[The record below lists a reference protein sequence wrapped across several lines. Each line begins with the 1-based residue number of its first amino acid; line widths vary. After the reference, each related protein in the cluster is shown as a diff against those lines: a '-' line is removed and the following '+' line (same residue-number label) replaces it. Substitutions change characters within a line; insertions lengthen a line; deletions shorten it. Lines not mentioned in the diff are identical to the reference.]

1 MLCATTPNNFNIQR
15 FSIAVADLDQHFSRV
30 NQLSMMKQ
38 HELFPCSRN
47 FPFEL
52 NKMTPNSTLCRKRA
66 HTHTHQWAWQWFS
79 KARNFLIFNESQI
92 KFKLNTLGQFPQIEN
107 AIALMLARTTR
118 ALVHSS
124 LLDKSTL
131 FQSILAF
138 QSFNYKCCI
147 VDCFACTSCA
157 LSIIVVYYKR
167 NSGYHHEF
175 MVNAAHCANSVANFK
190 QARNPNPRFGE
201 WINWFFS
208 KLPDSNWKWSKPS
221 TDAAEAELLR
231 FIQNWCSTMASLAS
245 IWFFE
250 SIFKS

>member
-1 MLCATTPNNFNIQR
+1 MQSHFLCALIFTLKISFSFRRIKPQLRPSTRSFCRTIWFADTQKKELALFEMLCATTPNNFNIQR

-107 AIALMLARTTR
+107 AMQCWLAQRAHLSTRLCSIKALFSNRYS
-118 ALVHSS
+118 HSKV
-124 LLDKSTL
+124 LIT
-131 FQSILAF
+131 
-138 QSFNYKCCI
+138 N
-147 VDCFACTSCA
+147 VA
-157 LSIIVVYYKR
+157 LSIVSLV
-167 NSGYHHEF
+167 HH
-175 MVNAAHCANSVANFK
+175 VLC
-190 QARNPNPRFGE
+190 Q
-201 WINWFFS
+201 
-208 KLPDSNWKWSKPS
+208 
-221 TDAAEAELLR
+221 
-231 FIQNWCSTMASLAS
+231 
-245 IWFFE
+245 
-250 SIFKS
+250 